1 MFEFLRR
8 WFFAEDHQDPVPRA
22 SRLLPLLADYPP
34 YLTPFPGVTEAL
46 SLEQCEAN
54 LQYLLDERQH
64 RLSIA
69 ADLLG
74 HFGID
79 LRAGMR
85 ADDPTAFLAELDR
98 WARSEWPALHTPTFS
113 VKPNVWLRLP
123 KDGLHIELAMLMDI
137 AIVLGETVVGHRSEY
152 SWQLDLDPKHAD
164 MTSYR
169 RVVVAKSTHDSIQLD
184 FEYKC
189 INSFDAFAR
198 RIPASYP
205 LGFGALAA
213 STGQYDPVEK
223 PVGPVRESTGPHVY
237 DKAKYHDNSLVSD
250 YGFDPDTAVEQS
262 RVPTAFFYGWLAKQG
277 FLNVDPHD
285 LVDYLAR
292 RETAV
297 RLYED
302 FAECLIDWM
311 LTDEGNAFAR
321 HYFHWHADGFFEDL
335 TATLA
340 ADLPSEFHIIYTFE
354 GQDRIDT
361 VIDRRYTQWRNNQ
374 P

>member
-8 WFFAEDHQDPVPRA
+8 WLFAEDPGNSEPRE

-34 YLTPFPGVTEAL
+34 YLTPFPGVTGSL

-54 LQYLLDERQH
+54 LSYLLDVRRD

-79 LRAGMR
+79 LHAGMR

-98 WARSEWPALHTPTFS
+98 WARSEWPALHTPAFS
-113 VKPNVWLRLP
+113 VKPDVWLRLP
-123 KDGLHIELAMLMDI
+123 KSGLHIELAMLMDI

-152 SWQLDLDPKHAD
+152 SWQLDLNPKHAE

-169 RVVVAKSTHDSIQLD
+169 RVVVAKSTQHPIELD

-189 INSFDAFAR
+189 INSFDAFGR

-213 STGQYDPVEK
+213 STGQYGRVETPVE
-223 PVGPVRESTGPHVY
+223 PIRESTGPHVY
-237 DKAKYHDNSLVSD
+237 DKAKYHSESLID
-250 YGFDPDTAVEQS
+250 EYGFDPDTADDRS
-262 RVPTAFFYGWLAKQG
+262 LVPTAFFYGWLAKQG

-285 LVDYLAR
+285 LVDFLAR

-297 RLYED
+297 QLYED
-302 FAECLIDWM
+302 FGECLIDWM
-311 LTDEGNAFAR
+311 LTDGGNAFAR
-321 HYFHWHADGFFEDL
+321 HYFHRYTDGFFEDL
-335 TATLA
+335 IATLA
-340 ADLPSEFHIIYTFE
+340 KDLPSEFHIIYTFE
-354 GQDRIDT
+354 GQDRIDA
-361 VIDRRYTQWRNNQ
+361 VIDQRYAQWRHNQ
-374 P
+374 T